1 MSSSTSPPPHALGG
15 RGASRGAQ
23 GGLLSGS
30 DFAVGD
36 FAGGEGEGEVKEII
50 FVISAQSRRLG
61 GVQEGYSEPK
71 TKQKTGSTKL

>member
-1 MSSSTSPPPHALGG
+1 MLGG

-36 FAGGEGEGEVKEII
+36 FAGGEGEVKEIL